1 MQPGLETRLGT
12 LPNGARLNATH
23 GTPIAASGAMQTE
36 DLQRKAFLAL
46 LVAVSVAFLWV
57 IFPMSG
63 AVLWG
68 VTFAILFTPLHR
80 RLQERLHLKPSWAAI
95 VSTLLVLLL
104 VVLPAVVVSGM
115 VVQEASTLVEKLR
128 TGEIDLAAYY
138 RRLMSAL
145 PAWAARLLEGAG
157 LGDLSSVQD
166 RLKQSAADGSQPIA
180 RRLWLVGQGTLD
192 FAVNFFVM
200 VYLLFFLLRDGPRLM
215 QRIRRVTPLDPAVQ
229 ARLAR
234 NFSAVVRSTVKGN
247 ILVALLQGALG
258 GVALLVL
265 GIPGAVLWAVVMA
278 FLSLLPAVGAAMV
291 WGPIAIYLLSMGQV
305 AQGLGLVAFGTLVIG
320 LVDNLLRPILVGK
333 ETRMP
338 DWVVLISTIGGM
350 SLFGVNGFV
359 IGPVVAALFIAVWD
373 LTTDDSTARP
383 ETPGESP
390 P

>member
-1 MQPGLETRLGT
+1 MPH
-12 LPNGARLNATH
+12 PVV
-23 GTPIAASGAMQTE
+23 QTE

-46 LVAVSVAFLWV
+46 LVAVTVAFLWV
-57 IFPMSG
+57 IFPMFG

-68 VTFAILFTPLHR
+68 VTFAILFTPVHR
-80 RLQERLHLKPSWAAI
+80 WLRQRVRLGPSWSAAL
-95 VSTLLVLLL
+95 STLLVLLL
-104 VVLPAVVVSGM
+104 VVLPAVIVSGM
-115 VVQEASTLVEKLR
+115 VMQEASTLIDKLR
-128 TGEIDLAAYY
+128 SGEIDLTALY
-138 RRLMSAL
+138 RRMMGAL
-145 PAWAARLLEGAG
+145 PTWATRLLEGAG
-157 LGDLSSVQD
+157 LGDLSSVQE
-166 RLKQSAADGSQPIA
+166 RLKQSASDTSQPIA
-180 RRLWLVGQGTLD
+180 RRLWSVGQGTLD

-200 VYLLFFLLRDGPRLM
+200 VYLLFFLLRDGPALM
-215 QRIRRVTPLDPAVQ
+215 QRIRRATPLDPAVQ
-229 ARLAR
+229 ARLAK
-234 NFSAVVRSTVKGN
+234 NFSTVVRSTVKGN

-291 WGPIAIYLLSMGQV
+291 WGPIALYLLSSGQI
-305 AQGLGLVAFGTLVIG
+305 AQGIGLIAFGTLVIG

-373 LTTDDSTARP
+373 LTSDDSTARP
-383 ETPGESP
+383 DAPQGRAS
-390 P
+390 

>member
-1 MQPGLETRLGT
+1 MHGRGNADCP
-12 LPNGARLNATH
+12 AR
-23 GTPIAASGAMQTE
+23 AMQTE
-36 DLQRKAFLAL
+36 DLQRKAFVTL

-57 IFPMSG
+57 IFPMFG

-68 VTFAILFTPLHR
+68 VTFAILFTPLHN
-80 RLQERLHLKPSWAAI
+80 RLQRSLRLRPTWAAALT
-95 VSTLLVLLL
+95 TLLVLLL
-104 VVLPAVVVSGM
+104 VVLPAVLVSGM
-115 VVQEASTLVEKLR
+115 VVQEASTLIEKLR
-128 TGEIDLAAYY
+128 SGEIDLAAYY
-138 RRLMSAL
+138 RRLMGAL
-145 PAWAARLLEGAG
+145 PAWATRLIEGAG
-157 LGDLSSVQD
+157 LADLSSVQD
-166 RLKQSAADGSQPIA
+166 RLKESAAGGSQPIA
-180 RRLWLVGQGTLD
+180 RRLWVMGQGTLD

-215 QRIRRVTPLDPAVQ
+215 QRIRRATPLDPAVQ
-229 ARLAR
+229 SRLAK

-305 AQGLGLVAFGTLVIG
+305 AQGLGLVAYGTLVIG

-350 SLFGVNGFV
+350 SLFGINGFV

-373 LTTDDSTARP
+373 LATDDSSGRAA
-383 ETPGESP
+383 PG
-390 P
+390 

>member
-1 MQPGLETRLGT
+1 
-12 LPNGARLNATH
+12 
-23 GTPIAASGAMQTE
+23 MQTE
-36 DLQRKAFLAL
+36 DLQRKAFVAL
-46 LVAVSVAFLWV
+46 LVAVSAAFLWV
-57 IFPMSG
+57 IFPMFG

-68 VTFAILFTPLHR
+68 VTFAILFTPLHK
-80 RLQERLHLKPSWAAI
+80 RLQASLRLKPTWAA
-95 VSTLLVLLL
+95 VLTTLLVLLL
-104 VVLPAVVVSGM
+104 VVLPAVLVSGM
-115 VVQEASTLVEKLR
+115 VVQEASTLIEKLR
-128 TGEIDLAAYY
+128 SGEIDLAAYY
-138 RRLMSAL
+138 RQLMRAL
-145 PAWAARLLEGAG
+145 PAWATRLIEGAG
-157 LGDLSSVQD
+157 LGDLSSVQE

-180 RRLWLVGQGTLD
+180 RRLWIVGQGTLD

-215 QRIRRVTPLDPAVQ
+215 QRIRHATPLDPAVQ
-229 ARLAR
+229 ARLAK

-305 AQGLGLVAFGTLVIG
+305 AQGIGLIAFGTLVIG

-333 ETRMP
+333 QTRMP

-350 SLFGVNGFV
+350 SLFGINGFV
-359 IGPVVAALFIAVWD
+359 IGPVIAALFIAVWD
-373 LTTDDSTARP
+373 LTTDDSSA
-383 ETPGESP
+383 TPDPSQQHTP
-390 P
+390 

>member
-1 MQPGLETRLGT
+1 
-12 LPNGARLNATH
+12 
-23 GTPIAASGAMQTE
+23 MQTE
-36 DLQRKAFLAL
+36 NLQRKAFLAL

-57 IFPMSG
+57 IFPMFG
-63 AVLWG
+63 ALLWG
-68 VTFAILFTPLHR
+68 VTFAILFAPLHK
-80 RLQERLHLKPSWAAI
+80 RLQKNLRLGPSWAAI
-95 VSTLLVLLL
+95 LSTLLVLLL

-115 VVQEASTLVEKLR
+115 VVQEASALIEKLR
-128 TGEIDLAAYY
+128 SGEIDLAATY
-138 RRLMSAL
+138 RQLMVAL
-145 PAWAARLLEGAG
+145 PAWLSRLIESAG

-166 RLKQSAADGSQPIA
+166 RIKQTAADGSQPIA
-180 RRLWLVGQGTLD
+180 RRLWIVGQGTLD

-215 QRIRRVTPLDPAVQ
+215 QRIRHATPLDPTVQ
-229 ARLAR
+229 ARLAK

-291 WGPIAIYLLSMGQV
+291 WGPIALYLLSMGQV
-305 AQGLGLVAFGTLVIG
+305 AQGVGLIAFGVLVIG

-350 SLFGVNGFV
+350 SLFGINGFV

-383 ETPGESP
+383 EPSEERAS
-390 P
+390 